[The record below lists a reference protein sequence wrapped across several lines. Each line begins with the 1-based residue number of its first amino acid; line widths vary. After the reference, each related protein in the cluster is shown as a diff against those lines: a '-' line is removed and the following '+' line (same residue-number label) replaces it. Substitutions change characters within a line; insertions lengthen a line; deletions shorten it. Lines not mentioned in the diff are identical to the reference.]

1 MDSASSKAG
10 KLSKSLTAAIQ
21 LAAPQTWTASLG
33 PALYAVLLCALRG
46 YPLGAVRALLLIPA
60 CVLLQSAV
68 NTLNDYFDFVKGA
81 DSADDCVEKSD
92 ATLVYGDAEPKR
104 AFVLGLAY
112 LAAGACLGL
121 IACVN
126 RGPMPLLIGLAGVLV
141 VWCYSAGPLPLSYLP
156 CGELVSGLMM
166 GGLIPLGI
174 AACAD
179 GALHAEVLVFS
190 LPLVLGIAL
199 IMMSNNGCDIE
210 KDGRAGRRTLPLLLG
225 RERSLRLYRGLCAVW
240 LALLILVPVWLAG
253 PSGLLSVM
261 LLILFG
267 TQIFRRLFS
276 LALLP
281 EERIRQMKTVNAANM
296 IGAVSMIAALAARL
310 LAEVLH
316 G

>member
-1 MDSASSKAG
+1 MDSANSERG
-10 KLSKSLTAAIQ
+10 KLAKSLKAAIQ

-33 PALYAVLLCALRG
+33 PSVFAVLLCALRG
-46 YPLGAVRALLLIPA
+46 RPLGAARALLLPLA

-81 DSADDCVEKSD
+81 DSVDDCVEQSD

-104 AFVLGLAY
+104 ALALGLAY

-121 IACVN
+121 LACVD
-126 RGPMPLLIGLAGVLV
+126 RGLTPLLIGLAGVLV
-141 VWCYSAGPLPLSYLP
+141 VWCYSAGPVPLSYLP
-156 CGELVSGLMM
+156 CGEAVSGLMM

-179 GALHAEVLVFS
+179 GKLHAEVLAFS
-190 LPLVLGIAL
+190 LPLMLGIAL

-210 KDGRAGRRTLPLLLG
+210 KDLRAGRRTLPAVLG
-225 RERSLRLYRGLCAVW
+225 RERTLRLYRTLCRVW
-240 LALLILVPVWLAG
+240 LGMLILFPVWLTG
-253 PSGLLSVM
+253 PVGLLSAI

-267 TQIFRRLFS
+267 TGVFRRLFS
-276 LALLP
+276 LRLLP
-281 EERIRQMKTVNAANM
+281 EERVRQMKTVNAANL
-296 IGAVSMIAALAARL
+296 IGFASMIAALAVRL